1 MTSFLFFIL
10 IGIDRFI
17 RIIWVVFI
25 LFYIK
30 KITTFAALFL
40 KKESVMGN

>member
-17 RIIWVVFI
+17 QIIWVVFI

-30 KITTFAALFL
+30 KLTTFAALFFKE
-40 KKESVMGN
+40 KKV